1 MNLPVT
7 LLWLAALVS
16 LPGMLHAQPETGQPL
31 PRVVLSGDAGGLA
44 GGAPWVSRSDESK
57 PMLLA
62 CVHPDRETLIEPLRT
77 ALEAKGPAADQYL
90 RYLVY
95 DTRASWKPDR
105 VIAMGHWFKRLG
117 QTIDTA
123 RKEGIVQAL
132 LVTKE
137 PDRPTWTP
145 VYDRAAILRNTWNLP
160 EADVHLFVLDSQ
172 GRLRYY
178 LAEPPG
184 EARALAIATLLRK
197 LG

>member
-1 MNLPVT
+1 MNLT
-7 LLWLAALVS
+7 LVRLCLACLIVFPE
-16 LPGMLHAQPETGQPL
+16 LLHAQPETGKPL
-31 PRVVLSGDAGGLA
+31 PRVVLSGDTGGLA
-44 GGAPWVSRSDESK
+44 GGAAWVSRSEESK

-77 ALEAKGPAADQYL
+77 ALLAKGPNADQYL
-90 RYLVY
+90 RILVY

-132 LVTKE
+132 LVTNE
-137 PDRPTWTP
+137 PERPTWTT
-145 VYDRAAILRNTWNLP
+145 VYDRAAILRSTWNLP
-160 EADVHLFVLDSQ
+160 QADVHLFVLDSQ

-178 LAEPPG
+178 LAGPPN
-184 EARALAIATLLRK
+184 ETRALAIAALLRK
-197 LG
+197 MG